1 MYLSSTVYF
10 RKLFEPTR
18 IRRMELKNRLVM
30 PPMGTNMGTLDGH
43 VTEEVRCHYKKR
55 AEGGVG
61 LVIVETTCV
70 DAPVGK
76 TTAYQLAIDDDRFI
90 PGLSRLAE
98 TIHQHGARTV
108 LQLQHAGRGAKSSI
122 TGIKPVAPSPVPMP
136 YGTHV
141 GYEGEMPRELTL
153 GEIKELV
160 RKFARGAERARK
172 AGFDGVE
179 IHSTG
184 YYLIAQFLSS
194 TANIRQDEY
203 GGNLRNRARF
213 LVEILRA
220 VRDVVGEDYPLLCKI
235 SVIEFGP
242 GAGITF
248 EEGQRFAQMA
258 EEAGVDA
265 LEIGGMG
272 WGISPHLPPTTA
284 ERPGGILP
292 IVEGIK
298 EAVRIPLIVAGRMTP
313 ELAEKV
319 LQEGKAD
326 FIAIGK
332 GLIADPDLPIKA
344 ASGRVDEI
352 RPCIGC
358 LRCVDNQTVKG
369 QGIMCSVNAAA
380 GKDRQFDEIKPAERS
395 KRVSVVGGGPAG
407 MEAARVAALRG
418 HQVVLYEKQAKLGG
432 QLLQAIVPPHKD
444 NLVDFID
451 YLRIQMAK
459 RGVNIKLGVEVTPVL
474 IAEAKPD
481 VVVLA
486 TGVTTAVP
494 GISGI
499 DSANVVTAK
508 EVLNGSRVG
517 DMVAIV
523 GGGLVGCET
532 AEYLAQQGKKVTI
545 VEMLDEVAG
554 RMPLALRNLLL
565 ARLADKGVTILTG
578 IQCRELTE
586 DGLVIITKEGRE
598 KTIAVDNV
606 VLASGD
612 KPNRLLLKELQG
624 AAIPVYPIG
633 DCVEPRGIAE
643 AVAEGFSI
651 GLAL

>member
-1 MYLSSTVYF
+1 MSNTLQF

-43 VTEEVRCHYKKR
+43 VTEETRCYYKER
-55 AEGGVG
+55 ARGGVG

-76 TTAYQLAIDDDRFI
+76 TTAYQLAIDDDKFI
-90 PGLSRLAE
+90 PGLSQLAE
-98 TIHQHGARTV
+98 TIHQYGARAV
-108 LQLQHAGRGAKSSI
+108 SQLQHAGRGAKSSI
-122 TGIKPVAPSPVPMP
+122 TGIQPVAPSPVPMP
-136 YGTHV
+136 YGTIV
-141 GYEGEMPRELTL
+141 AYEGELPRELTV

-160 RKFARGAERARK
+160 RKFAQGAQRAKR

-213 LVEILRA
+213 LLEIIGA
-220 VRDVVGEDYPLLCKI
+220 VRGVVGEDYPVLCKI

-242 GAGITF
+242 GAGITL
-248 EEGQRFAQMA
+248 EEGQQFAQMA
-258 EEAGVDA
+258 EEAGADA

-284 ERPGGILP
+284 ERPGVILP
-292 IVEGIK
+292 IVEEIK
-298 EAVRIPLIVAGRMTP
+298 KVVKIPLIVASRMTP
-313 ELAEKV
+313 ELAEEV

-326 FIAIGK
+326 FVAIGK
-332 GLIADPDLPIKA
+332 GLIADPELPSKA
-344 ASGRVDEI
+344 ASGRVEEI

-358 LRCVDNQTVKG
+358 LRCIDNQTVKG

-380 GKDRQFDEIKPAERS
+380 GKEGQFAEIKLAERS
-395 KRVSVVGGGPAG
+395 KRVFVVGGGPAG
-407 MEAARVAALRG
+407 MEVARVAALRG
-418 HQVVLYEKQAKLGG
+418 HHVTLYEKQAKLGG

-444 NLVDFID
+444 NLTDFID
-451 YLRIQMAK
+451 YLTTQMAR
-459 RGVNIKLGVEVTPVL
+459 RGVNIKLGVEVTRGL
-474 IAEAKPD
+474 ISEARPD

-494 GISGI
+494 RISGI
-499 DSANVVTAK
+499 DRANVVSAK
-508 EVLNGSRVG
+508 EVLNGAKVG
-517 DMVAIV
+517 DTIAIV

-545 VEMLDEVAG
+545 LEMLDEVVG

-565 ARLADKGVTILTG
+565 ARLADKGVMVLTG
-578 IQCRELTE
+578 IQCREVTGG
-586 DGLVIITKEGRE
+586 GLVITTKEGEE
-598 KTIAVDNV
+598 KTITADNV

-612 KPNRLLLKELQG
+612 RPNRVLVEDLRG
-624 AAIPVYPIG
+624 TVPIYPIG

-643 AVAEGFSI
+643 AVADGFSV

>member
-1 MYLSSTVYF
+1 MSNTLQF

-43 VTEEVRCHYKKR
+43 VTEETRCYYKER
-55 AEGGVG
+55 ARGGVG

-76 TTAYQLAIDDDRFI
+76 TTAYQLAIDDDKFI
-90 PGLSRLAE
+90 PGLSQLAE
-98 TIHQHGARTV
+98 TIHQYGARAV
-108 LQLQHAGRGAKSSI
+108 SQLQHAGRGAKSSI
-122 TGIKPVAPSPVPMP
+122 TGIQPVAPSPVPMP
-136 YGTHV
+136 YGTIV
-141 GYEGEMPRELTL
+141 AYEGELPRELTV

-160 RKFARGAERARK
+160 RKFAQGAQRAKR

-213 LVEILRA
+213 LLEIIRA

-242 GAGITF
+242 GAGITL
-248 EEGQRFAQMA
+248 EEGQQFAQMA
-258 EEAGVDA
+258 EEAGADA

-284 ERPGGILP
+284 ERPGVILP
-292 IVEGIK
+292 IVEEIK
-298 EAVRIPLIVAGRMTP
+298 KVVKIPLIVASRMTP
-313 ELAEKV
+313 ELAEEV

-326 FIAIGK
+326 FVAIGK
-332 GLIADPDLPIKA
+332 GLIADPELPSKA
-344 ASGRVDEI
+344 ASGRVEEI

-358 LRCVDNQTVKG
+358 LRCIDNQTVKG

-380 GKDRQFDEIKPAERS
+380 GKEGQFAEIKLAERS
-395 KRVSVVGGGPAG
+395 KRVFVVGGGPAG
-407 MEAARVAALRG
+407 MEVARVAALRG
-418 HQVVLYEKQAKLGG
+418 HHVTLYEKQAKLGG

-444 NLVDFID
+444 NLTDFID
-451 YLRIQMAK
+451 YLTTQMAR
-459 RGVNIKLGVEVTPVL
+459 RGVNIKLGVEVTRGL

-494 GISGI
+494 RISGI
-499 DSANVVTAK
+499 DRANVVSAK
-508 EVLNGSRVG
+508 EVLNGAKVG
-517 DMVAIV
+517 DTIAIV

-545 VEMLDEVAG
+545 LEMLDEVAG

-565 ARLADKGVTILTG
+565 ARLADKGVMVLTG
-578 IQCRELTE
+578 IQCREVTGG
-586 DGLVIITKEGRE
+586 GLVITTKEGEE
-598 KTIAVDNV
+598 KTITADNV

-612 KPNRLLLKELQG
+612 KSNRVLLEDLRG
-624 AAIPVYPIG
+624 TVPIYPIG

-643 AVAEGFSI
+643 AVADGFSV

>member
-1 MYLSSTVYF
+1 LSSAARF
-10 RKLFEPTR
+10 QKLFEPTH
-18 IRRMELKNRLVM
+18 IRRMELKNRIVM
-30 PPMGTNMGTLDGH
+30 PPMGTNMGTSDGH
-43 VTEEVRCHYKKR
+43 VTEEVRCHYRER
-55 AEGGVG
+55 AKGGVG

-70 DAPVGK
+70 DSPVGK

-98 TIHQHGARTV
+98 TIHQHGAKAV

-122 TGIKPVAPSPVPMP
+122 TGIQPVAPSPVPMP
-136 YGTHV
+136 YGTYV
-141 GYEGEMPRELTL
+141 AYEGEMPRELTA
-153 GEIKELV
+153 GEIKQLV
-160 RKFARGAERARK
+160 RKFAQGAQRAKR
-172 AGFDGVE
+172 AGFDGIE

-203 GGNLRNRARF
+203 GGSLRNRARF
-213 LVEILRA
+213 LLEIIGAIRG
-220 VRDVVGEDYPLLCKI
+220 VVGGDYPLLCKI

-242 GAGITF
+242 GSGITF
-248 EEGQRFAQMA
+248 EEGQQFAQMA

-272 WGISPHLPPTTA
+272 WGISPHLPPSTA
-284 ERPGGILP
+284 EQPGALIP
-292 IVEGIK
+292 IVEELK
-298 EAVRIPLIVAGRMTP
+298 KVVKIPLIVASRMTP
-313 ELAEKV
+313 QLAEKV
-319 LQEGKAD
+319 LQEGQAD
-326 FIAIGK
+326 LIAIGK
-332 GLIADPDLPIKA
+332 GLIADPDLPNKA

-358 LRCVDNQTVKG
+358 LRCIDNQTVKG
-369 QGIMCSVNAAA
+369 QGIICSVNAAA
-380 GKDRQFDEIKPAERS
+380 GKERHFDEIKPAERS
-395 KRVSVVGGGPAG
+395 KRVFVVGGGPAG
-407 MEAARVAALRG
+407 MEAARLAALRG
-418 HQVVLYEKQAKLGG
+418 HHVTLYEKQEKLGG

-444 NLVDFID
+444 NLVGFID
-451 YLRIQMAK
+451 YMRAQMVK
-459 RGVNIKLGVEVTPVL
+459 RDVNIKLGFEVTAGL
-474 IAEAKPD
+474 IAEARPD
-481 VVVLA
+481 TVVLA
-486 TGVTTAVP
+486 TGVTTAMP
-494 GISGI
+494 RISGI

-508 EVLNGSRVG
+508 DVLNGAEVG
-517 DMVAIV
+517 DTVAIV

-565 ARLADKGVTILTG
+565 ARLADKGVVVLTG
-578 IQCRELTE
+578 IQCREVTGG
-586 DGLVIITKEGRE
+586 GLVIITKEKKE
-598 KTIAVDNV
+598 KTIAADNV

-612 KPNRLLLKELQG
+612 RPNRALLENLEST
-624 AAIPVYPIG
+624 IPIYPIG

-643 AVAEGFSI
+643 AVAEGFGV